1 MMMITVIKMTAF
13 IMWATLL
20 RPANS
25 KTIVKGETVTEL
37 ELLRLRGSSYLMSI
51 PMINTVKQISLK
63 ANATILL

>member
-63 ANATILL
+63 ENATILL

>member
-1 MMMITVIKMTAF
+1 MTLTVIKMTAF

-63 ANATILL
+63 ENATILL

>member
-1 MMMITVIKMTAF
+1 MMITVIKMTAF